1 MDRKIKD
8 QPKREELP
16 EVPGIAEQDWDAL
29 DSGALKPESMPDNG
43 DIRYDEDE
51 PTGEL
56 PEEDDDNP
64 DQESDE
70 ALPDDREE
78 RAIAQNPTK
87 EATRFGEVGARKR

>member
-1 MDRKIKD
+1 MDRKMKD
-8 QPKREELP
+8 RSRREELP
-16 EVPGIAEQDWDAL
+16 DAPGIAEQNWDAL
-29 DSGALKPESMPDNG
+29 DSDALKPESVPDNG

-78 RAIAQNPTK
+78 KAIARDPSK
-87 EATRFGEVGARKR
+87 EAGRFGDGGAHKR